1 MGRSGRKVTV
11 SYVIR
16 EDEEKLN
23 RSGVNALQIDAP
35 GDRLYT
41 AGRDSIIRCW
51 NISSY
56 GLEEVKYSN
65 YICKYLQRVVLR
77 SLTFTQWNIT
87 QTG

>member
-1 MGRSGRKVTV
+1 MGRIGRKVTV

-16 EDEEKLN
+16 DEEEKLN

-56 GLEEVKYSN
+56 GLEEVKYGN
-65 YICKYLQRVVLR
+65 HIGKYLQVVLR
-77 SLTFTQWNIT
+77 SLIFTQWNIT
-87 QTG
+87 RTG